1 MTAEDRARKP
11 REPRETPSGL
21 DYVQVERTLR
31 TMLEEIDAKGRATVA
46 EETAADDRFADVVDL
61 AQAESNRSMALRLRD
76 REFRM
81 VRKIHQA
88 LRRLEEGTYG
98 ICEDCGEP
106 IAPARLLARPVTTL
120 CADCKAEREA
130 EEALRG

>member
-1 MTAEDRARKP
+1 MSAPGRP
-11 REPRETPSGL
+11 REPRGTAPGL
-21 DYVQVERTLR
+21 DYAQVERTLR
-31 TMLEEIDAKGRATVA
+31 AMLGEIDAKGRATVA
-46 EETAADDRFADVVDL
+46 EETAAEDRFADVVDL

-88 LRRLEEGTYG
+88 LKRLEDGTYG

-130 EEALRG
+130 DEALRS

>member
-1 MTAEDRARKP
+1 MAGEGRTRGSRGPAP
-11 REPRETPSGL
+11 GL
-21 DYVQVERTLR
+21 DLAQVERTLR
-31 TMLEEIDAKGRATVA
+31 GMLDEIDAKGRATAA

-61 AQAESNRSMALRLRD
+61 AQAESNRSMVLRLRD
-76 REFRM
+76 REHKM
-81 VRKIHQA
+81 IRKIHQA
-88 LRRLEEGTYG
+88 LRRLEDGTYG

-130 EEALRG
+130 EEALRD